1 MNACTANSAIQLFA
15 AASTY
20 LIIVV
25 WLEMFGVRI
34 AQELHGDDIA
44 FALRKRTWLNAFV
57 AAGAL
62 GAAILLLFW
71 VHSCTIAAA

>member
-1 MNACTANSAIQLFA
+1 MNACTANSAIQLLA

-25 WLEMFGVRI
+25 WLEMFWVRI

-44 FALRKRTWLNAFV
+44 LALRKRTWLNAFV

-71 VHSCTIAAA
+71 GYSCTIAGA

>member
-25 WLEMFGVRI
+25 WLEMFWVRI

-44 FALRKRTWLNAFV
+44 FALRSGHGSTP
-57 AAGAL
+57 
-62 GAAILLLFW
+62 
-71 VHSCTIAAA
+71 SSPPEP